1 MTANAKGEK
10 PIETALKI
18 KLKAAFA
25 PEDMQIENQSDRHA
39 GHGPEGEETH
49 FRVRIISRAF
59 EGKSRLQRHRMVNE
73 ILSDEL
79 KSAVHALSMETLT
92 PAEARGTSL

>member
-1 MTANAKGEK
+1 MAEK
-10 PIETALKI
+10 PVENALNV
-18 KLKAAFA
+18 KLTGAFA
-25 PEDMQIENQSDRHA
+25 PEALQIENQSHLHA

-59 EGKSRLQRHRMVNE
+59 EGKSRVQRHRMVNE
-73 ILSDEL
+73 ILSTEL
-79 KSAVHALSMETLT
+79 SGPVHALSMETLT